1 MTLSPLM
8 SAAAIAVAAAATFA
22 TRLIPHVLFGG
33 NRPVPR
39 VVNYLGKMLPP
50 AIIATLVVYC
60 LRNVDFLGQTHGLPE
75 IIAVIAVAVA
85 GVAGH
90 IHVRQKVHFDLQGSV
105 ALAGFAAAALEVEGK
120 AILLEAADLGILGR
134 GKQCADIGKQPGIGC
149 RIGTRRASDGRLVD
163 AYDLI

>member
-8 SAAAIAVAAAATFA
+8 SAASIAVAAAATFA

-75 IIAVIAVAVA
+75 IIAVIAVAALHIWKKNTLLSIGA
-85 GVAGH
+85 GTALYMVL
-90 IHVRQKVHFDLQGSV
+90 IHFMG
-105 ALAGFAAAALEVEGK
+105 A
-120 AILLEAADLGILGR
+120 
-134 GKQCADIGKQPGIGC
+134 
-149 RIGTRRASDGRLVD
+149 
-163 AYDLI
+163 